1 MKYYTINYPSDQE
14 TKDWLLNN
22 YWTAIFWCEFI
33 QFSVYFNVWC
43 SQLGG

>member
-1 MKYYTINYPSDQE
+1 MI
-14 TKDWLLNN
+14 KD

-43 SQLGG
+43 NQLGV

>member
-1 MKYYTINYPSDQE
+1 MI
-14 TKDWLLNN
+14 KD

-43 SQLGG
+43 GQLGV

>member
-1 MKYYTINYPSDQE
+1 MI
-14 TKDWLLNN
+14 KD

-43 SQLGG
+43 SILGV